1 MESTSHILS
10 PLNYCGFTLKY
21 TNPSNGRYCFGVN
34 RTRIRELFPL
44 FLAVVAL
51 NIAGWGTYAYYLRA
65 EPANTAY
72 VGVGLVAYVLG
83 VRHAFDADH
92 IAAIDDSARLM
103 VNQGRRPIGLGFYFA
118 IGHSTVVL
126 LMCVG
131 VSVLAGSFVSSGQ
144 IYVQDIGGRIA
155 ALVAAIFLLGVGL
168 LNFKVLQRLR
178 NTKRDLNSGVISPA
192 ELESRLSG
200 ASPLARLLGGKTMN
214 RLQSSWQMFPI
225 GFIVGLGLETAS
237 EVTLLSLS
245 AAGAAEGQLPIGAI
259 LALPLLFA
267 AGMTLCDSIDSVT
280 MVHAYSSASTT
291 AHDRLFFNILMTAI
305 TATIATFVGAI
316 YLSQVLVDE
325 VGIRVLE
332 PIAQINERFE
342 VLGYVIVSVYLVVWV
357 CAFWVWRRSKKRAE
371 SGVVGEYR
379 RAISAPYARS
389 RPDE

>member
-1 MESTSHILS
+1 MD
-10 PLNYCGFTLKY
+10 G
-21 TNPSNGRYCFGVN
+21 
-34 RTRIRELFPL
+34 TRVRELVPL
-44 FLAVVAL
+44 FLSVVAL
-51 NIAGWGTYAYYLRA
+51 NVAGWGTYAYYLQA
-65 EPANTAY
+65 EPSNTAY

-83 VRHAFDADH
+83 IRHAFDADH

-103 VNQGRRPIGLGFYFA
+103 VNQGRRPIGLGFFFA
-118 IGHSTVVL
+118 MGHSTVVL

-131 VSVLAGSFVSSGQ
+131 VSILAGSFVSSGQ
-144 IYVQDIGGRIA
+144 IAVQEVGGRIA
-155 ALVAAIFLLGVGL
+155 AFVAAIFLLGVGV
-168 LNFKVLQRLR
+168 LNFKILQRLQR
-178 NTKRDLNSGVISPA
+178 TKRELKGGAISLADLEA
-192 ELESRLSG
+192 RLSA
-200 ASPLARLLGGKTMN
+200 ASPLTRILGSKTMN

-225 GFIVGLGLETAS
+225 GFIFGLGLETAS

-245 AAGAAEGQLPIGAI
+245 ALGAAEGQLPIGAV

-291 AHDRLFFNILMTAI
+291 AHDRLFFNIVMTAI

-316 YLSQVLVDE
+316 YLSKILVAE

-342 VLGYVIVSVYLVVWV
+342 LLGYIIVSVYLVVWA

-371 SGVVGEYR
+371 SNALGEYR
-379 RAISAPYARS
+379 KAMSAPKARS
-389 RPDE
+389 RPEE

>member
-1 MESTSHILS
+1 MD
-10 PLNYCGFTLKY
+10 
-21 TNPSNGRYCFGVN
+21 
-34 RTRIRELFPL
+34 RTRIRELLFL
-44 FLAVVAL
+44 FLAVAAL

-72 VGVGLVAYVLG
+72 VGVGLVAYFLG

-131 VSVLAGSFVSSGQ
+131 VSVLAGTFVSSGQ
-144 IYVQDIGGRIA
+144 IYLQDVGGRIA
-155 ALVAAIFLLGVGL
+155 ALVAAIFLLVVGI

-178 NTKRDLNSGVISPA
+178 NTKRDLKSGAISPA

-200 ASPLARLLGGKTMN
+200 ASPFARLLGGKTMN

-225 GFIVGLGLETAS
+225 GFIFGLGLETAS

-245 AAGAAEGQLPIGAI
+245 AAGAAAGDLPIGAI

-291 AHDRLFFNILMTAI
+291 AHDRLFFNILMTGI

-332 PIAQINERFE
+332 PIAQINEHFE
-342 VLGYVIVSVYLVVWV
+342 ILGYVIVSVYFVVWA
-357 CAFWVWRRSKKRAE
+357 CAFLVWRRSKKRAK
-371 SGVVGEYR
+371 SNVVGEYR
-379 RAISAPYARS
+379 RAISAPYAKS
-389 RPDE
+389 SPDE